1 MIARNLAATILMVV
15 AIVGCGPTSWG
26 PLAVIDEDADLVLA
40 SGGFPGRLRI
50 GDRCVSIQLE
60 EVPRELT
67 LVWRDSQ
74 VTWDATARRIEFVDT
89 RAGEIGLRDGDRIAP
104 GGAGLADPDDPDQ
117 GAPQP
122 MWIVRPD
129 PSCPSEMF
137 VVHSVRLLDQ

>member
-1 MIARNLAATILMVV
+1 MMARKMVATILTVV
-15 AIVGCGPTSWG
+15 AIAGCGSTSWG
-26 PLAVIDEDADLVLA
+26 PLAVIDEDANVVMA

-50 GDRCVSIQLE
+50 GDRCVWIALD
-60 EVPRELT
+60 EVVRELT

-74 VTWDATARRIEFVDT
+74 VTWDATARQIRFGQIRLGD
-89 RAGEIGLRDGDRIAP
+89 GERIAP
-104 GGAGLADPDDPDQ
+104 GGAGLAEPGDPDQ

-122 MWIVRPD
+122 TWIVRPD